1 MVNGTILIPVLLIY
15 AIVSYKVYKNGNIS
29 YPQYIVYL
37 IFAVYFLVLIAAT
50 MFPIPTDKRLI
61 QEIIASGYYDKA
73 FNLIPFKTIIEMMD
87 NSTLRITALRNIG
100 GNLLLLMPLGFFVP
114 LFWDKYDNLK
124 ILFVI
129 GLFSTVMIEFLQLLI
144 SFIIGY
150 RYKSFDVDDIILNVI
165 GFCIGSIIYK
175 LLCMLLSKIEE
186 MQSDDNS

>member
-15 AIVSYKVYKNGNIS
+15 AIVSYKVYKNGSIS

>member
-15 AIVSYKVYKNGNIS
+15 AIVSYKVYKNGSIS

-50 MFPIPTDKRLI
+50 MFPIPTDKSLI

-144 SFIIGY
+144 SFIIGF